1 MAVYTFD
8 FHPYEDGPSYDG
20 SGRIIQGGDHIK
32 CDQPFTFG
40 PYDVVTVIVE
50 ALYWDGELMD
60 DERIPITSIIF
71 IDSHGR
77 RAAAYLPV
85 EGSSGLQSL
94 DGPSPRQA
102 EIRLDDLF
110 EPRSTAYGSIVQWA
124 QPRESFYK
132 PTFSLDNF
140 LVTDIVAEGLLH
152 DSMTADRYRMTIITP
167 DGGASAFWTGF
178 RGCREVGT

>member
-8 FHPYEDGPSYDG
+8 FHPHQDGPHYEG
-20 SGRIIQGGDHIK
+20 GILQGADHIK

-50 ALYWDGELMD
+50 ALDWDGELID
-60 DERIPITSIIF
+60 GAGIPITSIIF
-71 IDSHGR
+71 TGSDGR
-77 RAAAYLPV
+77 QAAAYLPV
-85 EGSSGLQSL
+85 EWSSGLQSL

-110 EPRSTAYGSIVQWA
+110 EPRSTAYGSIVQWPL
-124 QPRESFYK
+124 PRESFYE

-152 DSMTADRYRMTIITP
+152 DWMTADRYRMTIVTP